1 MGPSKFVSF
10 KQFIG
15 IEILKQMIHTHIR
28 THKIAHNSNLN
39 TSIDYFIICTQN

>member
-10 KQFIG
+10 KQLIG
-15 IEILKQMIHTHIR
+15 IEILISKQMIHTHIR

-39 TSIDYFIICTQN
+39 TSIDYYI